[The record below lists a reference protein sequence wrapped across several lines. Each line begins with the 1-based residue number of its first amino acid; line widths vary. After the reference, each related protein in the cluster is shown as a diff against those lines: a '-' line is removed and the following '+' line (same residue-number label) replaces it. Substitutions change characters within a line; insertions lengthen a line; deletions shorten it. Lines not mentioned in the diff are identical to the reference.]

1 MKPILKY
8 RGGKSK
14 EIPLFERYIPTF
26 ETYFEPFFGGG
37 ALFFHIEPNTAV
49 VNDVNQSLIRFYE
62 DVKNNYGQLR
72 TELDM
77 LQQIYERNRRR
88 FEELK
93 AASPDERVV
102 DENEF
107 LYYRIRD
114 MFNGIIE
121 REFLF
126 GTIYYF
132 INKTAYSGMVRYNS
146 QGQYNVPY
154 GRYKNFNTQLLTE
167 NHHRLLSRTEILNGS
182 YEESFRRADT
192 SDFMFLD
199 PPYDTIFSEYGN
211 EAFTGDFG
219 EQEHRQ
225 LAQDFSNL
233 SCPTLMVISETPLI
247 TELYAHF
254 IKDRYEKNYAVN
266 IRNRFNSRANHL
278 VITNYQID

>member
-72 TELDM
+72 TELDI

-114 MFNGIIE
+114 MFNGVIE

-167 NHHRLLSRTEILNGS
+167 NHHRLLSRTEVLNGS

-192 SDFMFLD
+192 SDFIFLD

-247 TELYAHF
+247 TELYANF
-254 IKDRYEKNYAVN
+254 IKDSYEKNYAVN